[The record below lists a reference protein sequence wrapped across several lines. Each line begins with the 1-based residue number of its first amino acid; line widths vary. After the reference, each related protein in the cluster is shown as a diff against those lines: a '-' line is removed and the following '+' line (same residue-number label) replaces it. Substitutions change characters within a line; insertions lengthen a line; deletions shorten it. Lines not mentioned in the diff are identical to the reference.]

1 MDDLTQIYIDRLAE
15 SNHNGILLKVEN
27 RNLKRRID
35 ELEKKLKEL
44 KGDDVKTDNEE
55 DKNALKVKRE

>member
-55 DKNALKVKRE
+55 NKKKI

>member
-27 RNLKRRID
+27 RNLKRRIN
-35 ELEKKLKEL
+35 ELESELKEL
-44 KGDDVKTDNEE
+44 KGDDEKTDTQE
-55 DKNALKVKRE
+55 K

>member
-27 RNLKRRID
+27 RELKRRIND
-35 ELEKKLKEL
+35 LEKELKEL
-44 KGDDVKTDNEE
+44 KGDDVKADNEE
-55 DKNALKVKRE
+55 NKKKI

>member
-27 RNLKRRID
+27 RNLKRRIN
-35 ELEKKLKEL
+35 ELEKEIKEL
-44 KGDDVKTDNEE
+44 KGDDEKTGDEE
-55 DKNALKVKRE
+55 